1 VYKNDIKLS
10 EYGESI
16 IKNGEF
22 VLTEDDSGFIIR
34 MLLTTRGSWAF
45 HPDLGV
51 GLEEFMGE
59 IANENLILKI
69 KNKITSFFKLYGLFP
84 MVSMYYLNEKT
95 IISSMNFYIL
105 DELEPSSISFSFSL
119 ENGNV
124 IFIKKDE
131 ANESEEGI
139 LETQKSKNKYTKR
152 R

>member
-1 VYKNDIKLS
+1 
-10 EYGESI
+10 
-16 IKNGEF
+16 
-22 VLTEDDSGFIIR
+22 
-34 MLLTTRGSWAF
+34 
-45 HPDLGV
+45 
-51 GLEEFMGE
+51 
-59 IANENLILKI
+59 
-69 KNKITSFFKLYGLFP
+69 